1 MTYIRYPFRL
11 NLKNCNAL
19 HAVIEHTR
27 FSPGNIY
34 WRLLTFSSQCS
45 LCMHLKTTGNLCF
58 CDVFRGK
65 KRVK

>member
-34 WRLLTFSSQCS
+34 WRLFIFLLHWEIF
-45 LCMHLKTTGNLCF
+45 LK
-58 CDVFRGK
+58 K
-65 KRVK
+65 SI